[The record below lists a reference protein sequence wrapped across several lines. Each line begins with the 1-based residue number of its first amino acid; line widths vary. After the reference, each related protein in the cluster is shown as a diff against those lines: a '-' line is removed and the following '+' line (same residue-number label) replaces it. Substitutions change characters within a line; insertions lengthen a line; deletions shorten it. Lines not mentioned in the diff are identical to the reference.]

1 MAIFLILSLSK
12 NMLHSCRRFF
22 TTNKKILTDRKKKIL
37 VENFFNKYDKNKKI
51 REALKYG
58 EEELKKKKKK

>member
-12 NMLHSCRRFF
+12 NMLQSCKRFF
-22 TTNKKILTDRKKKIL
+22 TTNKNFLSDRKKKIL
-37 VENFFNKYDKNKKI
+37 LENFFNKYDKNKKI

-58 EEELKKKKKK
+58 EEELKKKKK